1 MNASNDYRR
10 GQSDASKFS
19 LVRNVGGS
27 WQAVTTWDF
36 QDCFL
41 IEPITNEYLDGLQ
54 AGGATVIRPNERRE
68 RNLANR
74 MTNLL
79 ERIAF
84 VMA

>member
-1 MNASNDYRR
+1 MNTSNDYRR
-10 GQSDASKFS
+10 GQSDASKFT

-27 WQAVTTWDF
+27 WQAVTTWDY

-41 IEPITNEYLDGLQ
+41 IEPITNDYLDGLQ
-54 AGGATVIRPNERRE
+54 SGGTTVQRPNERRE
-68 RNLANR
+68 RNLTNR
-74 MTNLL
+74 MADLM

>member
-1 MNASNDYRR
+1 MNTSNEYRR

-19 LVRNVGGS
+19 IVRNVAGS
-27 WQAVTTWDF
+27 WQAVLTWTY

-41 IEPITNEYLDGLQ
+41 IEPITNDYLEGLE
-54 AGGATVIRPNERRE
+54 AGGVVVQRHNERRQQP
-68 RNLANR
+68 NR
-74 MTNLL
+74 FAALM